1 MRGYLTD
8 LRAEFRGP
16 RSLVVWAG
24 LTFALAIGGPLGT
37 LHNCTFEHR
46 FLFWS
51 VVVIAM
57 IILTAMVSALYGRL
71 SGRPP
76 RHRDLVLVAG
86 AVALLLTAPIRAVAA
101 GAGEISV
108 QIVSSRATETLGF
121 LFLTTLA
128 LALLRQMN
136 MPPVVPPEAAVDAPA
151 ELPVDQP
158 RVIDRLEPAL
168 QGRLLSL
175 TGRDHYVDVR
185 TTAGTGSILM
195 RFSDAMAEVAPVEGA
210 QIHRS
215 HWVAWSAIEGVE
227 RDGAKISVVVAGQR
241 LPVSRSF
248 RGALAERGLI

>member
-1 MRGYLTD
+1 MGGYLTD
-8 LRAEFRGP
+8 LQAEFRGP

-24 LTFALAIGGPLGT
+24 LTFALSVGGPLGT
-37 LHNCTFEHR
+37 LHTCTFEHR

-51 VVVIAM
+51 VVVIGM
-57 IILTAMVSALYGRL
+57 IILTAMVSALQVRF
-71 SGRPP
+71 SRRPQ
-76 RHRDLVLVAG
+76 RQRDLVLVAG
-86 AVALLLTAPIRAVAA
+86 TVALLLTVPIRAVAA
-101 GAGEISV
+101 GATEMSV
-108 QIVSSRATETLGF
+108 QIVSSRATETLAF

-128 LALLRQMN
+128 LALFRQMN
-136 MPPVVPPEAAVDAPA
+136 MPAVVPTAVAV
-151 ELPVDQP
+151 ETPVDQP

-168 QGRLLSL
+168 RGSLLSL

-185 TTAGTGSILM
+185 TSAGTGSILM

-215 HWVAWSAIEGVE
+215 HWVAWSAIDSVE

-248 RGALAERGLI
+248 RGALAERGLL